1 MTLLTL
7 DSTDIFYSVMGK
19 GQPAIVLVHGGMCD
33 HRDWDRIVE
42 PLSARHAVIRL
53 DLSGHGRSTGDP
65 ASLSIP
71 QWAKDV
77 GDLLDRLEIAPAV
90 LVGHSMSSRIVAH
103 LAWQRPELASGLVL
117 LDGSRSHGGFAAS
130 APPAGAASPAP
141 ASLAGIIDLTIGP
154 FADPAARQQIAATM
168 SSARPETMAACV
180 TAMREWDM
188 ELADAAFA
196 GLRPGLPV
204 LAIQSTYHD
213 QFTPRRSLAS
223 RDESTPYLDF
233 LRAALP
239 HLQCRILPGTGH
251 FSMMEQPETVARL
264 ILDFAS
270 GTEP

>member
-1 MTLLTL
+1 MTSENTG
-7 DSTDIFYSVMGK
+7 IFHSVAGK
-19 GQPAIVLVHGGMCD
+19 GRPAIVLVHGGMCD

-42 PLSARHAVIRL
+42 PLAASHAVIRL

-71 QWAKDV
+71 QWAQDV
-77 GDLLDRLEIAPAV
+77 GALLESLEMASAV
-90 LVGHSMSSRIVAH
+90 LVGHSMASRIVAH

-130 APPAGAASPAP
+130 TPPAGAASPAP
-141 ASLAGIIDLTIGP
+141 ASLSGIIDLTIGP
-154 FADPAARQQIAATM
+154 FADADARQQIAATM
-168 SSARPETMAACV
+168 SSARPETMTACV
-180 TAMREWDM
+180 AAMREWDT

-213 QFTPRRSLAS
+213 QFNPRRSLAS
-223 RDESTPYLDF
+223 ADESTPYLDF

-239 HLQCRILPGTGH
+239 QLQCRILPGTGH
-251 FSMMEQPETVARL
+251 FSMMEQPERVARM

-270 GTEP
+270 GLEPH

>member
-1 MTLLTL
+1 MTREDTG
-7 DSTDIFYSVMGK
+7 IFHSVK
-19 GQPAIVLVHGGMCD
+19 GNGLPPIVLVHGGMCD

-42 PLSARHAVIRL
+42 PLSASHAVIRL

-71 QWAKDV
+71 QWAQDV
-77 GDLLDRLEIAPAV
+77 GALLESLEMAPAV
-90 LVGHSMSSRIVAH
+90 LVGHSMSSRIVTH

-130 APPAGAASPAP
+130 APQGAASPA
-141 ASLAGIIDLTIGP
+141 ATSLSGIIDLTIGP
-154 FADPAARQQIAATM
+154 FADPDARRQIAATM
-168 SSARPETMAACV
+168 SAARPETMAACV
-180 TAMREWDM
+180 AAMREWDL
-188 ELADAAFA
+188 ELADTAFT

-213 QFTPRRSLAS
+213 QLTPRRSLAS
-223 RDESTPYLDF
+223 TDESTPYLDF

-239 HLQCRILPGTGH
+239 QLQCRILPGTGH

-270 GTEP
+270 GIEPH